1 MSYIK
6 KVDDDILSNLERFH
20 GALVPGL
27 IIGAYMVELA
37 YEKLGDVEMVDAV
50 VETKKCIADAVQLM
64 TSCTLGNGW
73 LKVYNWG
80 IFAITLYDKKSK
92 KGVRVYLDTKKIPKI
107 SMIHKW
113 FFREIG
119 KNLHNEVNKEIFKL
133 KKSILS
139 YEYVNVVIEKKKSAR
154 IIVCSKC
161 GQPFPSEGSKKCLS
175 CMERVIY
182 YKKV

>member
-6 KVDDDILSNLERFH
+6 KVDNDLLKKLENFH

-37 YEKLGDVEMVDAV
+37 YEKLGDVDMADAV
-50 VETKKCIADAVQLM
+50 VESKKCIADAVQLM

-73 LKVYNWG
+73 LKVFDWG
-80 IFAITLYDKKSK
+80 IFAITLYDKKTK
-92 KGVRVYLDTKKIPKI
+92 KGIRVYLDHAKLPDNSITY
-107 SMIHKW
+107 KW

-119 KNLHNEVNKEIFKL
+119 RESHEEVNKEVLKL

-139 YEYVNVVIEKKKSAR
+139 YEDVEVEIEKKKSAK
-154 IIVCSKC
+154 IITCAKC
-161 GQPFPSEGSKKCLS
+161 GYPFPSDGSNLCISCQEGIK
-175 CMERVIY
+175 Y